1 MKSKASK
8 ASQPYRQIKN
18 LGLEV
23 LFGGDTLTTGE
34 SVAVAIEAIKLP
46 QKQPR
51 RYFDPQK
58 MQQLIQSVKEHGIL
72 EPLLVR
78 CLSEGVYELVAGER
92 RYRAALEVGLT
103 QVPVV
108 VRQLSDEEALQ
119 LALIENLHR
128 EDLNPVEETEGILQ
142 LIALKLGQP
151 RTAAIKILHRMQNE
165 AEGKVTHNV
174 MGNSEAQVVQDIFT
188 GLGLMTW
195 ESFVK
200 NRLPL
205 LNLPQEVMEALR
217 KGQIAYTKAQAIAR
231 VKDPESRR
239 ALLSAAIQENL
250 SLTQIKERIKAD
262 QKPPEL
268 PPLKKQMDVAYRR
281 LQKAKFWEDP
291 KKRSRLE
298 ALLSEMEAILNEQ

>member
-1 MKSKASK
+1 
-8 ASQPYRQIKN
+8 
-18 LGLEV
+18 
-23 LFGGDTLTTGE
+23 
-34 SVAVAIEAIKLP
+34 
-46 QKQPR
+46 
-51 RYFDPQK
+51 
-58 MQQLIQSVKEHGIL
+58 
-72 EPLLVR
+72 
-78 CLSEGVYELVAGER
+78 
-92 RYRAALEVGLT
+92 
-103 QVPVV
+103 

-151 RTAAIKILHRMQNE
+151 TTAVIKILHRMQNE
-165 AEGKVTHNV
+165 TEGKVTHNV
-174 MGNSEAQVVQDIFT
+174 MGNKEAQVVQDIFT

-217 KGQIAYTKAQAIAR
+217 KGQIAYTKAQVIAR
-231 VKDPESRR
+231 VKDSESRL
-239 ALLSAAIQENL
+239 ALLEAAIQEDL
-250 SLTQIKERIKAD
+250 SLSQIKERIKAD
-262 QKPPEL
+262 QKAPEL
-268 PPLKKQMDVAYRR
+268 SPLKKQMDATYRR

-298 ALLSEMEAILNEQ
+298 ALLSEMEAILTQE

>member
-1 MKSKASK
+1 MKSKVN
-8 ASQPYRQIKN
+8 QPYRQIKG
-18 LGLEV
+18 LGLDA
-23 LFGGDTLTTGE
+23 LFGDTPTTGE
-34 SVAVAIEAIKLP
+34 SVVGESVAIETIKLP
-46 QKQPR
+46 QQQPR

-58 MQQLIQSVKEHGIL
+58 LQQLVQSVKEHGIL

-78 CLSEGVYELVAGER
+78 SLSEGVYELVAGER

-103 QVPVV
+103 AVPVV

-128 EDLNPVEETEGILQ
+128 EDLNPIEETEGILQ

-151 RTAAIKILHRMQNE
+151 TTAAIKILHRMQNE

-174 MGNSEAQVVQDIFT
+174 MGNGEAQVVQDIFT

-205 LNLPQEVMEALR
+205 LNLPQEVMEALQ
-217 KGQIAYTKAQAIAR
+217 KGQLAYTKAQAIAR
-231 VKDPESRR
+231 VKDSESRQ
-239 ALLSAAIQENL
+239 ALLQAAIQEDL
-250 SLTQIKERIKAD
+250 SLSQIKERIKAD
-262 QKPPEL
+262 QKAPEL
-268 PPLKKQMDVAYRR
+268 PQLKKQMDATYRR
-281 LQKAKFWEDP
+281 FQKANFWEDP

-298 ALLSEMEAILNEQ
+298 ALLEEMEALLIEE

>member
-1 MKSKASK
+1 MKSKV
-8 ASQPYRQIKN
+8 SQPYRQIKG
-18 LGLEV
+18 LGLDA
-23 LFGGDTLTTGE
+23 LFGDAPTTGQ
-34 SVAVAIEAIKLP
+34 SVDLEAIKLP
-46 QKQPR
+46 QQQPR

-58 MQQLIQSVKEHGIL
+58 MQQLVQSVKEHGVL

-78 CLSEGVYELVAGER
+78 PLSEEEYELVAGER
-92 RYRAALEVGLT
+92 RYRAALEVGLIE
-103 QVPVV
+103 VPVV
-108 VRQLSDEEALQ
+108 VRQLSDDEALQ

-142 LIALKLGQP
+142 LIALKLSQP
-151 RTAAIKILHRMQNE
+151 TTAVIKILHRMQNE
-165 AEGKVTHNV
+165 TEGKVTHNV

-205 LNLPQEVMEALR
+205 LNLPEEVMEALR
-217 KGQIAYTKAQAIAR
+217 KGQIAYTKAQVIAR
-231 VKDPESRR
+231 VKDPESRI
-239 ALLSAAIQENL
+239 ALLEAAIKEDL
-250 SLTQIKERIKAD
+250 SLSQIKERLTTNQKA
-262 QKPPEL
+262 PEL
-268 PPLKKQMDVAYRR
+268 PPLKKQMDATYRR

-298 ALLSEMEAILNEQ
+298 ALLSEMEAILAQD

>member
-1 MKSKASK
+1 MKSKVN
-8 ASQPYRQIKN
+8 QPYRQIKG
-18 LGLEV
+18 LGLDA
-23 LFGGDTLTTGE
+23 LFGDTPTTGE
-34 SVAVAIEAIKLP
+34 SVVGESVAIDAIKLP
-46 QKQPR
+46 QQQPR

-58 MQQLIQSVKEHGIL
+58 LQQLVQSVQEHGIL

-78 CLSEGVYELVAGER
+78 SLSEGVYELVAGER

-103 QVPVV
+103 AVPVV

-128 EDLNPVEETEGILQ
+128 EDLNPIEETEGILQ
-142 LIALKLGQP
+142 LIALKLNQP
-151 RTAAIKILHRMQNE
+151 TTAAIKILHRMQNE

-174 MGNSEAQVVQDIFT
+174 MGNTEAQVVQDIFT

-205 LNLPQEVMEALR
+205 LNLPQEVMEALQ
-217 KGQIAYTKAQAIAR
+217 KGQLAYTKAQAIAR
-231 VKDPESRR
+231 VKDSESRL
-239 ALLSAAIQENL
+239 ALLEAAIQEDL
-250 SLTQIKERIKAD
+250 SLSQIKERIKAD
-262 QKPPEL
+262 QKAPEL
-268 PPLKKQMDVAYRR
+268 PQLKKQMDATYRR
-281 LQKAKFWEDP
+281 FQKAKFWEDP

-298 ALLSEMEAILNEQ
+298 ALLEEMEALLIEE

>member
-1 MKSKASK
+1 
-8 ASQPYRQIKN
+8 
-18 LGLEV
+18 
-23 LFGGDTLTTGE
+23 
-34 SVAVAIEAIKLP
+34 
-46 QKQPR
+46 
-51 RYFDPQK
+51 
-58 MQQLIQSVKEHGIL
+58 
-72 EPLLVR
+72 
-78 CLSEGVYELVAGER
+78 VYELVAGER

-103 QVPVV
+103 SVPVV

-151 RTAAIKILHRMQNE
+151 TTAVIKILHRMQNE
-165 AEGKVTHNV
+165 TEGKVTHNV
-174 MGNSEAQVVQDIFT
+174 MGNASSQVIQDIFT

-217 KGQIAYTKAQAIAR
+217 QGQIAYTKAQAIAR
-231 VKDPESRR
+231 VKDPESRL
-239 ALLSAAIQENL
+239 ALLEAAILEDL
-250 SLTQIKERIKAD
+250 SLSQIKERIKAE
-262 QKPPEL
+262 QQAPEL
-268 PPLKKQMDVAYRR
+268 PPLKKQMDATYRR

-298 ALLSEMEAILNEQ
+298 ALLEEMEAILGEE

>member
-1 MKSKASK
+1 MKSKV
-8 ASQPYRQIKN
+8 SQPYRQIKG
-18 LGLEV
+18 LGLDA
-23 LFGGDTLTTGE
+23 LFGDAPTTGE
-34 SVAVAIEAIKLP
+34 SVAIDAIKLP
-46 QKQPR
+46 QQQPR

-58 MQQLIQSVKEHGIL
+58 LQQLVQSVKEHGIL

-78 CLSEGVYELVAGER
+78 SLSEGVYELVAGER

-103 QVPVV
+103 SVPVV

-151 RTAAIKILHRMQNE
+151 TTAVIKILHRMQNE
-165 AEGKVTHNV
+165 TEGKVTHNV
-174 MGNSEAQVVQDIFT
+174 MGNAEAQVVQDIFT

-205 LNLPQEVMEALR
+205 LNLPEEVMEALR
-217 KGQIAYTKAQAIAR
+217 QGQIAYTKAQVIAR
-231 VKDPESRR
+231 VKDPELRM
-239 ALLSAAIQENL
+239 ALLEEAIQEDL
-250 SLTQIKERIKAD
+250 SLSQIKERIKAE
-262 QKPPEL
+262 QKDPEL
-268 PPLKKQMDVAYRR
+268 PPLKKQMDATYRR
-281 LQKAKFWEDP
+281 LQKLSFGKTP
-291 KKRSRLE
+291 KSDR
-298 ALLSEMEAILNEQ
+298 A